1 MKPSFRLA
9 ALFAALCAAA
19 AAQAQLKPPPSSGAP
34 ARPGLAAPAAPAAA
48 PAAPAQAAPGTISNP
63 EAEKAGQLA
72 AHAWLLLLDRR
83 DWGSAWD
90 ASSAVF
96 RQTVPLGT
104 WMDGIPKV
112 REPFGA
118 LVERQPG
125 QGMYKKTLPGRPDG
139 DYVTVNFL
147 TKFEKNPQV
156 VETVTTVR
164 EPDGRWRVTG
174 YTAR

>member
-9 ALFAALCAAA
+9 VLAAALGIAA
-19 AAQAQLKPPPSSGAP
+19 AAQAQLKPPAGT
-34 ARPGLAAPAAPAAA
+34 AA
-48 PAAPAQAAPGTISNP
+48 PAAPAQPAPAPGTVSNP
-63 EAEKAGQLA
+63 EAEKAGQIA

-96 RQTVPLGT
+96 RQTVPLGA

-118 LVERQPG
+118 MVERQPG
-125 QGMYKKTLPGRPDG
+125 AAQYKKTLAGRPDG

-147 TKFEKNPQV
+147 TKFDKNPQV

-164 EPDGRWRVTG
+164 ETDGRWRVTG
-174 YTAR
+174 YSAR

>member
-9 ALFAALCAAA
+9 ALSAALCVAA
-19 AAQAQLKPPPSSGAP
+19 AAQAQLKPPSGSGAP
-34 ARPGLAAPAAPAAA
+34 ARPAAA
-48 PAAPAQAAPGTISNP
+48 PAATPAQAVPGTTSNP

-96 RQTVPLGT
+96 RQTVPLGA

-118 LVERQPG
+118 LVEREPG
-125 QGMYKKTLPGRPDG
+125 QPLYKRTLAGRPDG

-147 TKFEKNPQV
+147 TKFDKNPQV

-164 EPDGRWRVTG
+164 ESDGRWRVTG

>member
-1 MKPSFRLA
+1 MKPTIRLA
-9 ALFAALCAAA
+9 ALAAALGLAAA
-19 AAQAQLKPPPSSGAP
+19 TTAQAQLKPPPG
-34 ARPGLAAPAAPAAA
+34 GAAPAAPAAA
-48 PAAPAQAAPGTISNP
+48 AAPAPAPGTVSNP

-72 AHAWLLLLDRR
+72 AHAFLLLLDRR

-90 ASSAVF
+90 ASSAMF
-96 RQTVPLGT
+96 RQSVPLGT

-118 LVERQPG
+118 MVERQPG
-125 QGMYKKTLPGRPDG
+125 QALYKKTLPGRPDG

-147 TKFEKNPQV
+147 TKFDKNPQV